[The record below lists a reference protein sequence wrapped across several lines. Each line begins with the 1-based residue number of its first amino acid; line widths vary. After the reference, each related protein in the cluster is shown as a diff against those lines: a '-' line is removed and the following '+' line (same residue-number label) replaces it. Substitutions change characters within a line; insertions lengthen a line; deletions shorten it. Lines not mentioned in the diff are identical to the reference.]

1 MCYYVPISGT
11 DNSFICARCD
21 VARATTPF
29 LAKLLRQLVR
39 QLRVAG
45 LRVTSITCDGAS
57 ENRSLERALC
67 NVPPVRDLISPARLL
82 EAATAAVR
90 AARARIPAVKCV
102 ARVRLH

>member
-11 DNSFICARCD
+11 DNSIICARCD
-21 VARATTPF
+21 VAHATTPF

-67 NVPPVRDLISPARLL
+67 NVPARDLISPARLL